1 MSTFVTAGES
11 YDGIPGL
18 RIPDSFIMLNRILG
32 LLQVEGLQVPSA
44 RLTSRRALQKPSIQE
59 LSRGGILHLIA
70 ELRTK
75 LHTKNR
81 NRGGSQF
88 SLDLTEAGIGDTS
101 HIHCQEG
108 GEKKE
113 IVTSSAKDSK
123 SRNVNR
129 SDEDEL
135 VKLECFLHQRDAAIF
150 SCIVYCLVSL
160 IQNPRSDQLMV
171 VQSAD
176 IGVAAVCST
185 LCVSL
190 SMSSTLVSFVT
201 ALYFV
206 FTLLEVSMRVE
217 ILGTMTD
224 GGNGNICAR
233 SKASKL
239 RKPSISYSLGFAE

>member
-1 MSTFVTAGES
+1 MSTFVTAGEC

-18 RIPDSFIMLNRILG
+18 RIPNSFIMLNLILG
-32 LLQVEGLQVPSA
+32 LLQMEGLQVPSA
-44 RLTSRRALQKPSIQE
+44 RLTSRRALQKPSLQE
-59 LSRGGILHLIA
+59 LSRGGILRLIA
-70 ELRTK
+70 ELRTN
-75 LHTKNR
+75 LHTKDQ

-113 IVTSSAKDSK
+113 IVTSSAKDST
-123 SRNVNR
+123 SHNVNR
-129 SDEDEL
+129 SEEDEL

-160 IQNPRSDQLMV
+160 IQNPESDQLMV

-176 IGVAAVCST
+176 TLVAAVCYT

-190 SMSSTLVSFVT
+190 SISSILVSFVK

-217 ILGTMTD
+217 ILGTVTD
-224 GGNGNICAR
+224 GSNGNISAR
-233 SKASKL
+233 FKASKL

>member
-1 MSTFVTAGES
+1 MSTFVTAGEC

-18 RIPDSFIMLNRILG
+18 RIPDSFIMLNLILG

-75 LHTKNR
+75 LHTKNQ

-123 SRNVNR
+123 SHNVKR

-150 SCIVYCLVSL
+150 SCIFYCLVSL
-160 IQNPRSDQLMV
+160 IQNPQSDQLTV

-176 IGVAAVCST
+176 IAVAVVC
-185 LCVSL
+185 
-190 SMSSTLVSFVT
+190 
-201 ALYFV
+201 
-206 FTLLEVSMRVE
+206 
-217 ILGTMTD
+217 
-224 GGNGNICAR
+224 
-233 SKASKL
+233 
-239 RKPSISYSLGFAE
+239 